1 MRLDEVD
8 KEISQGDLSQL
19 ERFADKLFAK
29 VGIDVEFT
37 KHFLDRVNDERN
49 KKQIT
54 MSELTR
60 LFKQEFKRWGKPIAQ
75 MGPDA
80 EAVMKDLSTDINMPF
95 ALRWDRENQ
104 ELDLVAKSVM
114 RKPDFKTSNPEFPVE
129 SKTYNTMSNVG
140 KAKYVV
146 NFHDGEK
153 THKDGSRFYDM
164 STFKNAKDLES
175 FEKQLKSKGYV
186 KETKVEEMPIP
197 LSTMY
202 GLVIDGK
209 YVAKGS
215 KEKMR
220 KMQKEKG
227 GTVYNAP
234 GKKVGDSEGKVKESG
249 IMYKAGVKK
258 YGKAGMT
265 AIQSA
270 AGKGASA
277 EEIGAIKDKHNKKK
291 VKEEETITVMSQP
304 KRKISDEEKLAI
316 FNELKAGDT
325 IYLWYDSAF
334 KRGEK
339 YKPFKMGRRTKSEK
353 YNLSKFS
360 MQQISAEGIPAG
372 VKFFLYKRGD
382 KISLAMGDMAASL
395 VDIQTE
401 NPMQESKMNED
412 YVITLKGK
420 EVSRHTTE
428 VEARSAWHK
437 LRKEHGNDVKVFKED
452 MNDDDTEQWYYQ
464 EVADHMGASLMNYKE
479 MPGGRDITFGY
490 KGQEVLVSQ
499 RWNKDGTEKK
509 PVTKIVTDNDS
520 ADLGRYAVWND
531 SKFYADD
538 LIDVLKNMDDVEE
551 GYKVSSK
558 KPLSSLGGYGN
569 KKLAKKQPS
578 VGDGLSEFY
587 LVVEYK
593 KGQPV
598 RQSDPLRVLDNLA
611 ARRDNMPFPIKF
623 ADDEEIKITPNLA
636 KRFTMAYHDIAR
648 PEQKELIKQ
657 YLKTKDGFKRIVN
670 QMQLTKDDFAKN
682 AGANLAKISRNSNI
696 VA

>member
-8 KEISQGDLSQL
+8 KEISQSDLSQL

-29 VGIDVEFT
+29 VGIDIEFT

-95 ALRWDRENQ
+95 ALKWDRENQ

-114 RKPDFKTSNPEFPVE
+114 RKPNFKTSNPEFPVE
-129 SKTYNTMSNVG
+129 AKDDEYEPHMMYKGTKKDY
-140 KAKYVV
+140 KAK
-146 NFHDGEK
+146 FPTKKKHHDSLMK
-153 THKDGSRFYDM
+153 
-164 STFKNAKDLES
+164 
-175 FEKQLKSKGYV
+175 KGYDHDDP
-186 KETKVEEMPIP
+186 ETKRIEEMPIP

-220 KMQKEKG
+220 KLQKEKG

-258 YGKAGMT
+258 YGKAGMK

-291 VKEEETITVMSQP
+291 VKEEETMSGP

-316 FNELKAGDT
+316 FNELKFGDI

-339 YKPFKMGRRTKSEK
+339 YKPFKMGKRTKSEK

-360 MQQISAEGIPAG
+360 MQQITKEGIPGG
-372 VKFFLYKRGD
+372 VKFFFYKRGD
-382 KISLAMGDMAASL
+382 KVTLAMGDMAASI

-401 NPMQESKMNED
+401 NPMQENK
-412 YVITLKGK
+412 I
-420 EVSRHTTE
+420 R
-428 VEARSAWHK
+428 
-437 LRKEHGNDVKVFKED
+437 ED
-452 MNDDDTEQWYYQ
+452 MRDDTEEWYYQ

-490 KGQEVLVSQ
+490 KGQEVLVRQ

-509 PVTKIVTDNDS
+509 PVTTVVTDNDS

-538 LIDVLKNMDDVEE
+538 LIDTISQMDE
-551 GYKVSSK
+551 GYKISSK

-611 ARRDNMPFPIKF
+611 SRKDNMPFPIKF
-623 ADDEEIKITPNLA
+623 SDEEEVKVTPELA
-636 KRFTMAYHDIAR
+636 RRFTMAYHDIAR

-670 QMQLTKDDFAKN
+670 QMQLKKDDFGKM
-682 AGANLAKISRNSNI
+682 AGANLAKMSRDNNI

>member
-8 KEISQGDLSQL
+8 KEISQSDLSQL

-29 VGIDVEFT
+29 VGIDIEFT

-129 SKTYNTMSNVG
+129 AKDDEYEPHMMYKGNKKDY
-140 KAKYVV
+140 KAK
-146 NFHDGEK
+146 FPTKKKHHDSLMK
-153 THKDGSRFYDM
+153 
-164 STFKNAKDLES
+164 
-175 FEKQLKSKGYV
+175 KGYNHDDP
-186 KETKVEEMPIP
+186 ETKRIEEMPIP

-220 KMQKEKG
+220 KLQKEKG

-249 IMYKAGVKK
+249 IMYRAGVKK
-258 YGKAGMT
+258 YGKAGMK

-291 VKEEETITVMSQP
+291 VKEEETVTVMSQP

-316 FNELKAGDT
+316 FNELKFGDT

-339 YKPFKMGRRTKSEK
+339 YKPFKMGKRTKSEK

-360 MQQISAEGIPAG
+360 MKQISKEGIPGG
-372 VKFFLYKRGD
+372 VKFFFYKRGD
-382 KISLAMGDMAASL
+382 KVTLAMGDMAASI

-401 NPMQESKMNED
+401 NPMQESKKNCGCNQD
-412 YVITLKGK
+412 PCITYGK
-420 EVSRHTTE
+420 I
-428 VEARSAWHK
+428 
-437 LRKEHGNDVKVFKED
+437 KED
-452 MNDDDTEQWYYQ
+452 MHDDTEEWYYQ

-490 KGQEVLVSQ
+490 KGQEVLVRQ

-509 PVTKIVTDNDS
+509 PVTTVVTDNDS

-538 LIDVLKNMDDVEE
+538 LIDTISQMDE
-551 GYKVSSK
+551 GYKISSK

-587 LVVEYK
+587 VIVEYK

-611 ARRDNMPFPIKF
+611 SRSDNMPFPIKF
-623 ADDEEIKITPNLA
+623 SDEEEIKVTPELA
-636 KRFTMAYHDIAR
+636 RRFTMAYHDIAR

-670 QMQLTKDDFAKN
+670 QMQLKKDDFGKM
-682 AGANLAKISRNSNI
+682 AGANLAKISRNSNL

>member
-8 KEISQGDLSQL
+8 KEISQSDIDQL

-60 LFKQEFKRWGKPIAQ
+60 LFKQEFKKWGKPIAQ

-95 ALRWDRENQ
+95 VLKWDRDNK

-114 RKPDFKTSNPEFPVE
+114 RKPDFKTSNQEFPVE
-129 SKTYNTMSNVG
+129 SKDDEYEPHMMYKGTKNDY
-140 KAKYVV
+140 KAK
-146 NFHDGEK
+146 FAKKKKQHDRLDK
-153 THKDGSRFYDM
+153 
-164 STFKNAKDLES
+164 A
-175 FEKQLKSKGYV
+175 GYNHDDPAT
-186 KETKVEEMPIP
+186 KKVEEMPIP
-197 LSTMY
+197 KSTMY
-202 GLVIDGK
+202 GLVINGE

-215 KEKMR
+215 KANMR
-220 KMQKEKG
+220 RLQKEKG

-234 GKKVGDSEGKVKESG
+234 GKKVGDKEGTVKEDEG
-249 IMYKAGVKK
+249 IIA
-258 YGKAGMT
+258 
-265 AIQSA
+265 
-270 AGKGASA
+270 
-277 EEIGAIKDKHNKKK
+277 
-291 VKEEETITVMSQP
+291 P
-304 KRKISDEEKLAI
+304 KRNITPEEKLEI
-316 FNELKAGDT
+316 FNELKFGDT

-360 MQQISAEGIPAG
+360 MQQISAEGIPGG
-372 VKFFLYKRGD
+372 VKFFLYNRDG
-382 KISLAMGDMAASL
+382 KISLAMGDMAATI

-401 NPMQESKMNED
+401 NPSTQES
-412 YVITLKGK
+412 V
-420 EVSRHTTE
+420 
-428 VEARSAWHK
+428 VE
-437 LRKEHGNDVKVFKED
+437 NY
-452 MNDDDTEQWYYQ
+452 DDTEEWYYQ

-531 SKFYADD
+531 SRYYADD
-538 LIDVLKNMDDVEE
+538 IKDVLSKMDDDVEE
-551 GYKVSSK
+551 GYGSK
-558 KPLSSLGGYGN
+558 KPLSQLGGYGN

-587 LVVEYK
+587 VIVEY
-593 KGQPV
+593 QPGKAV
-598 RQSDPLRVLDNLA
+598 KQSDPLRVLDNLA
-611 ARRDNMPFPIKF
+611 SRKDNDPFPIKF
-623 ADDEEIKITPNLA
+623 YDGEVLKVTPDMA
-636 KRFTMAYHDIAR
+636 RRFTMAYHDIMK
-648 PEQKELIKQ
+648 PEQKELVKNYI
-657 YLKTKDGFKRIVN
+657 KTKNGFKEIVKK
-670 QMQLTKDDFAKN
+670 M
-682 AGANLAKISRNSNI
+682 KIVGPQTGKQQVRTDLKRGD
-696 VA
+696 

>member
-8 KEISQGDLSQL
+8 KEISQSDIDQL

-60 LFKQEFKRWGKPIAQ
+60 LFKQEFKKWGKPIAQ

-95 ALRWDRENQ
+95 VLKWDRDNK

-114 RKPDFKTSNPEFPVE
+114 RKPDFKTSNQEFPVE
-129 SKTYNTMSNVG
+129 SKDDEYEPHMMYKGTKNDY
-140 KAKYVV
+140 KAK
-146 NFHDGEK
+146 FAKKKKQHDRLDK
-153 THKDGSRFYDM
+153 
-164 STFKNAKDLES
+164 A
-175 FEKQLKSKGYV
+175 GYNHDDPAT
-186 KETKVEEMPIP
+186 KKVEEMPIP
-197 LSTMY
+197 KSTMY
-202 GLVIDGK
+202 GLVINGE

-215 KEKMR
+215 KANMR
-220 KMQKEKG
+220 RLQKEKG

-234 GKKVGDSEGKVKESG
+234 GKKVGDKEGTVKEDEG
-249 IMYKAGVKK
+249 IIA
-258 YGKAGMT
+258 
-265 AIQSA
+265 
-270 AGKGASA
+270 
-277 EEIGAIKDKHNKKK
+277 
-291 VKEEETITVMSQP
+291 P
-304 KRKISDEEKLAI
+304 KRNITPEEKLEI
-316 FNELKAGDT
+316 FNELKFGDT

-360 MQQISAEGIPAG
+360 MQQISAEGIPGG
-372 VKFFLYKRGD
+372 VKFFLYNRDG
-382 KISLAMGDMAASL
+382 KISLAMGDMAATI

-401 NPMQESKMNED
+401 NPSTQES
-412 YVITLKGK
+412 V
-420 EVSRHTTE
+420 
-428 VEARSAWHK
+428 VE
-437 LRKEHGNDVKVFKED
+437 NY
-452 MNDDDTEQWYYQ
+452 DDTEEWYYQ

-531 SKFYADD
+531 SRYYADD
-538 LIDVLKNMDDVEE
+538 IKDVLSKMDDDVEE
-551 GYKVSSK
+551 GYGSK
-558 KPLSSLGGYGN
+558 KPLSQLGGYGN

-587 LVVEYK
+587 VIVEY
-593 KGQPV
+593 QPGKAV
-598 RQSDPLRVLDNLA
+598 KQSDPLRVLDNLA
-611 ARRDNMPFPIKF
+611 SRKDNDPFPIKF
-623 ADDEEIKITPNLA
+623 YDGEILKVTPDMA
-636 KRFTMAYHDIAR
+636 RRFTMAYHDIMK
-648 PEQKELIKQ
+648 PEQKELVKNYI
-657 YLKTKDGFKRIVN
+657 KTKNGFKEIVKK
-670 QMQLTKDDFAKN
+670 M
-682 AGANLAKISRNSNI
+682 KIVGPQTGKQQVRTDLKRGD
-696 VA
+696 

>member
-8 KEISQGDLSQL
+8 KEITQGDINQL
-19 ERFADKLFAK
+19 ERFADKLFSK

-80 EAVMKDLSTDINMPF
+80 EAVMKDLSTNINMPF
-95 ALRWDRENQ
+95 ALNWDRENN

-114 RKPDFKTSNPEFPVE
+114 RKPNFKTSNKEFPVE
-129 SKTYNTMSNVG
+129 
-140 KAKYVV
+140 
-146 NFHDGEK
+146 
-153 THKDGSRFYDM
+153 
-164 STFKNAKDLES
+164 AKDDKKE
-175 FEKQLKSKGYV
+175 EKPEPVEPHYMYKGNKKKYTA
-186 KETKVEEMPIP
+186 KWTTDKDHKKLAKQGWGHDNPGTKKVEEMPIP

-202 GLVIDGK
+202 GLVVAGK
-209 YVAKGS
+209 YIAKGS

-220 KMQKEKG
+220 KLQKEKG

-258 YGKAGMT
+258 YGKAGMK

-277 EEIGAIKDKHNKKK
+277 EEIGAIKDKHNKRK
-291 VKEEETITVMSQP
+291 VKEEENETP
-304 KRKISDEEKLAI
+304 KPMRRISDEEKVAV

-325 IYLWYDSAF
+325 VHIWYDSAF

-339 YKPFKMGRRTKSEK
+339 YKPFKMGRRTRSEK

-372 VKFFLYKRGD
+372 VKFYLYKRGD
-382 KISLAMGDMAASL
+382 NVSLAMGDMAATL
-395 VDIQTE
+395 VDMRTDM
-401 NPMQESKMNED
+401 PES
-412 YVITLKGK
+412 IK
-420 EVSRHTTE
+420 EMD
-428 VEARSAWHK
+428 
-437 LRKEHGNDVKVFKED
+437 N
-452 MNDDDTEQWYYQ
+452 DDTEQWYYQ

-538 LIDVLKNMDDVEE
+538 LIDTISQMDE
-551 GYKVSSK
+551 GYKISSK
-558 KPLSSLGGYGN
+558 KPLSNLGGYGN

-578 VGDGLSEFY
+578 VGDGLSEGEEFY
-587 LVVEYK
+587 LIVEYS
-593 KGQPV
+593 KGKPV
-598 RQSDPLRVLDNLA
+598 KQSDPLRVLDNLA
-611 ARRDNMPFPIKF
+611 ARKDNMPFPIKF
-623 ADDEEIKITPNLA
+623 ANDEEIKVTPNLA

-648 PEQKELIKQ
+648 PEQKDIIKK
-657 YLKTKDGFKRIVN
+657 YLRTKEGFKQIVK
-670 QMQLTKDDFAKN
+670 QMQLKNDDFGKM
-682 AGANLAKISRNSNI
+682 AGANLAKMSRE
-696 VA
+696 VG

>member
-8 KEISQGDLSQL
+8 KEITQGDINQL
-19 ERFADKLFAK
+19 ERFADKLFSK

-80 EAVMKDLSTDINMPF
+80 EAVMKDLSTNINMPF
-95 ALRWDRENQ
+95 ALNWDRENN

-114 RKPDFKTSNPEFPVE
+114 RKPNFKTSNKEFPVE
-129 SKTYNTMSNVG
+129 
-140 KAKYVV
+140 
-146 NFHDGEK
+146 
-153 THKDGSRFYDM
+153 
-164 STFKNAKDLES
+164 AKDDKKE
-175 FEKQLKSKGYV
+175 EKPEPVEPHYMYKGNKKKYTA
-186 KETKVEEMPIP
+186 KWTNDKDHEKLAKQGWGHDNPGTKKVEEMPIP

-202 GLVIDGK
+202 GLVVAGK
-209 YVAKGS
+209 YIAKGS

-220 KMQKEKG
+220 KLQKEKG

-258 YGKAGMT
+258 YGKAGMK

-277 EEIGAIKDKHNKKK
+277 EEIGAIKDKHNKRK
-291 VKEEETITVMSQP
+291 VKEEENETP
-304 KRKISDEEKLAI
+304 KPMRRISDEEKVAV

-325 IYLWYDSAF
+325 VHIWYDSAF

-339 YKPFKMGRRTKSEK
+339 YKPFKMGRRTRSEK

-372 VKFFLYKRGD
+372 VKFYLYKRGD
-382 KISLAMGDMAASL
+382 NVSLAMGDMAATL
-395 VDIQTE
+395 VDMRTDM
-401 NPMQESKMNED
+401 PES
-412 YVITLKGK
+412 IK
-420 EVSRHTTE
+420 EMD
-428 VEARSAWHK
+428 
-437 LRKEHGNDVKVFKED
+437 N
-452 MNDDDTEQWYYQ
+452 DDTEQWYYQ

-538 LIDVLKNMDDVEE
+538 LIDTISQMDE
-551 GYKVSSK
+551 GYKISSK
-558 KPLSSLGGYGN
+558 KPLSNLGGYGN

-578 VGDGLSEFY
+578 VGDGLSEGEEFY
-587 LVVEYK
+587 LIVEYS
-593 KGQPV
+593 KGKPV
-598 RQSDPLRVLDNLA
+598 KQSDPLRVLDNLA
-611 ARRDNMPFPIKF
+611 ARKDNMPFPIKF
-623 ADDEEIKITPNLA
+623 ANDEEIKVTPNLA

-648 PEQKELIKQ
+648 PEQKDIIKK
-657 YLKTKDGFKRIVN
+657 YLRTKEGFKQIVK
-670 QMQLTKDDFAKN
+670 QMQLKNDDFGKM
-682 AGANLAKISRNSNI
+682 AGANLAKMSRE
-696 VA
+696 VG

>member
-8 KEISQGDLSQL
+8 KEISQSDIDQL

-60 LFKQEFKRWGKPIAQ
+60 LFKQEFKKWGKPIAQ

-95 ALRWDRENQ
+95 VLKWDRDNK

-114 RKPDFKTSNPEFPVE
+114 RKPDFKTSNQEFPVE
-129 SKTYNTMSNVG
+129 SKDDEYEPHMMYKGTKNDY
-140 KAKYVV
+140 KAK
-146 NFHDGEK
+146 FAKKKKQHDRLDK
-153 THKDGSRFYDM
+153 
-164 STFKNAKDLES
+164 A
-175 FEKQLKSKGYV
+175 GYNHDDPAT
-186 KETKVEEMPIP
+186 KKVEEMPIP
-197 LSTMY
+197 KSTMY
-202 GLVIDGK
+202 GLVIDGE

-215 KEKMR
+215 KANMR
-220 KMQKEKG
+220 RLQKEKG

-234 GKKVGDSEGKVKESG
+234 GKKVGDKEGTVKEDEG
-249 IMYKAGVKK
+249 IIA
-258 YGKAGMT
+258 
-265 AIQSA
+265 
-270 AGKGASA
+270 
-277 EEIGAIKDKHNKKK
+277 
-291 VKEEETITVMSQP
+291 P
-304 KRKISDEEKLAI
+304 KRNITPEEKLEI
-316 FNELKAGDT
+316 FNELKFGDT

-360 MQQISAEGIPAG
+360 MQQISAEGIPGG
-372 VKFFLYKRGD
+372 VKFFLYNRDG
-382 KISLAMGDMAASL
+382 KISLAMGDMAATI

-401 NPMQESKMNED
+401 NPSTQES
-412 YVITLKGK
+412 V
-420 EVSRHTTE
+420 
-428 VEARSAWHK
+428 VE
-437 LRKEHGNDVKVFKED
+437 NY
-452 MNDDDTEQWYYQ
+452 DDTEEWYYQ

-531 SKFYADD
+531 SRYYADD
-538 LIDVLKNMDDVEE
+538 IKDVLSKMDDDVEE
-551 GYKVSSK
+551 GYGSK
-558 KPLSSLGGYGN
+558 KPLSQLGGYGN

-587 LVVEYK
+587 VIVEY
-593 KGQPV
+593 QPGKAV
-598 RQSDPLRVLDNLA
+598 KQSDPLRVLDNLA
-611 ARRDNMPFPIKF
+611 SRKDNDPFPIKF
-623 ADDEEIKITPNLA
+623 YDGEVLKVTPDMA
-636 KRFTMAYHDIAR
+636 RRFTMAYHDIMK
-648 PEQKELIKQ
+648 PEQKELVKNYI
-657 YLKTKDGFKRIVN
+657 KTKNGFKEIVKK
-670 QMQLTKDDFAKN
+670 M
-682 AGANLAKISRNSNI
+682 KIVGPQTGKQQVRTDLKRGD
-696 VA
+696 

>member
-8 KEISQGDLSQL
+8 KEISQSDIDQL

-60 LFKQEFKRWGKPIAQ
+60 LFKQEFKKWGKPIAQ

-95 ALRWDRENQ
+95 VLKWDRDNK

-114 RKPDFKTSNPEFPVE
+114 RKPDFKTSNQEFPVE
-129 SKTYNTMSNVG
+129 SKDDEYEPHMMYKGTKNDY
-140 KAKYVV
+140 KAK
-146 NFHDGEK
+146 FAKKKKQHDRLDK
-153 THKDGSRFYDM
+153 
-164 STFKNAKDLES
+164 A
-175 FEKQLKSKGYV
+175 GYNHDDPAT
-186 KETKVEEMPIP
+186 KKVEEMPIP
-197 LSTMY
+197 KSTMF
-202 GLVIDGK
+202 GLVINGE

-215 KEKMR
+215 KANMR
-220 KMQKEKG
+220 RLQKEKG

-234 GKKVGDSEGKVKESG
+234 GKKVGDKEGTVKEDEG
-249 IMYKAGVKK
+249 IIA
-258 YGKAGMT
+258 
-265 AIQSA
+265 
-270 AGKGASA
+270 
-277 EEIGAIKDKHNKKK
+277 
-291 VKEEETITVMSQP
+291 P
-304 KRKISDEEKLAI
+304 KRNITPEEKLEI
-316 FNELKAGDT
+316 FNELKFGDT

-360 MQQISAEGIPAG
+360 MQQISAEGIPGG
-372 VKFFLYKRGD
+372 VKFFLYNRDG
-382 KISLAMGDMAASL
+382 KISLAMGDMAATI

-401 NPMQESKMNED
+401 NPSTQES
-412 YVITLKGK
+412 V
-420 EVSRHTTE
+420 
-428 VEARSAWHK
+428 VE
-437 LRKEHGNDVKVFKED
+437 NY
-452 MNDDDTEQWYYQ
+452 DDTEEWYYQ

-531 SKFYADD
+531 SRYYADD
-538 LIDVLKNMDDVEE
+538 IKDVLSKMDDDVEE
-551 GYKVSSK
+551 GYGSK
-558 KPLSSLGGYGN
+558 KPLSQLGGYGN

-587 LVVEYK
+587 VIVEY
-593 KGQPV
+593 QPGKAV
-598 RQSDPLRVLDNLA
+598 KQSDPLRVLDNLA
-611 ARRDNMPFPIKF
+611 SRKDNDPFPIKF
-623 ADDEEIKITPNLA
+623 YDGEVLKVTPDMA
-636 KRFTMAYHDIAR
+636 RRFTMAYHDIMK
-648 PEQKELIKQ
+648 PEQKELVKNYI
-657 YLKTKDGFKRIVN
+657 KTKNGFKEIVKK
-670 QMQLTKDDFAKN
+670 M
-682 AGANLAKISRNSNI
+682 KIVGPQTGKQQVRTDLKRGD
-696 VA
+696 

>member
-8 KEISQGDLSQL
+8 KEISQSDIDQL

-60 LFKQEFKRWGKPIAQ
+60 LFKQEFKKWGKPIAQ

-95 ALRWDRENQ
+95 VLKWDRDNK

-114 RKPDFKTSNPEFPVE
+114 RKPDFKTSNQEFPVE
-129 SKTYNTMSNVG
+129 SKDDEYEPHMMYKGTKNDY
-140 KAKYVV
+140 KAK
-146 NFHDGEK
+146 FAKKKKQHDRLDK
-153 THKDGSRFYDM
+153 
-164 STFKNAKDLES
+164 A
-175 FEKQLKSKGYV
+175 GYNHDDP
-186 KETKVEEMPIP
+186 ETKKVEEMPIP
-197 LSTMY
+197 KSTMY

-215 KEKMR
+215 KANMR
-220 KMQKEKG
+220 RLQKEKG

-234 GKKVGDSEGKVKESG
+234 GKKVGDKEGTVKEDEG
-249 IMYKAGVKK
+249 IIA
-258 YGKAGMT
+258 
-265 AIQSA
+265 
-270 AGKGASA
+270 
-277 EEIGAIKDKHNKKK
+277 
-291 VKEEETITVMSQP
+291 P
-304 KRKISDEEKLAI
+304 KRNITPEQKLEI
-316 FNELKAGDT
+316 FNELKFGDT

-360 MQQISAEGIPAG
+360 MQQISAEGIPGG
-372 VKFFLYKRGD
+372 VKFFLYNRDG
-382 KISLAMGDMAASL
+382 KISLAMGDMAATI

-401 NPMQESKMNED
+401 NPIEEGKKKNCGCNQDPCITYGKMNED
-412 YVITLKGK
+412 
-420 EVSRHTTE
+420 
-428 VEARSAWHK
+428 
-437 LRKEHGNDVKVFKED
+437 
-452 MNDDDTEQWYYQ
+452 MDDTEEWYYQ

-531 SKFYADD
+531 SRYYADD
-538 LIDVLKNMDDVEE
+538 IKDVLSKMDEDVEE
-551 GYKVSSK
+551 GYGSK
-558 KPLSSLGGYGN
+558 KPLSQLGGYGN

-587 LVVEYK
+587 VIVEY
-593 KGQPV
+593 QPGKAV
-598 RQSDPLRVLDNLA
+598 KQSDPLRVLDNLA
-611 ARRDNMPFPIKF
+611 SRKDNDPFPIKF
-623 ADDEEIKITPNLA
+623 YDGEILKVTPDMA
-636 KRFTMAYHDIAR
+636 RRFTMAYHDIMK
-648 PEQKELIKQ
+648 PEQKELVKNYI
-657 YLKTKDGFKRIVN
+657 KTKNGFKEIVKK
-670 QMQLTKDDFAKN
+670 M
-682 AGANLAKISRNSNI
+682 KIVGPQTGKQQVRTDLKRGD
-696 VA
+696 

>member
-8 KEISQGDLSQL
+8 KEISQSDIDQL

-60 LFKQEFKRWGKPIAQ
+60 LFKQEFKKWGKPIAQ

-95 ALRWDRENQ
+95 VLKWDRDNK

-114 RKPDFKTSNPEFPVE
+114 RKPDFKTSNQEFPVE
-129 SKTYNTMSNVG
+129 SKDDEYEPHMMYKGTKNDY
-140 KAKYVV
+140 KAK
-146 NFHDGEK
+146 FAKKKKQHDRLDK
-153 THKDGSRFYDM
+153 
-164 STFKNAKDLES
+164 A
-175 FEKQLKSKGYV
+175 GYNHDDPAT
-186 KETKVEEMPIP
+186 KKVEEMPIP
-197 LSTMY
+197 KSTMY
-202 GLVIDGK
+202 GLVINGE

-215 KEKMR
+215 KANMR
-220 KMQKEKG
+220 RLQKEKG

-234 GKKVGDSEGKVKESG
+234 GKKVGDKEGTVKEDEG
-249 IMYKAGVKK
+249 IIA
-258 YGKAGMT
+258 
-265 AIQSA
+265 
-270 AGKGASA
+270 
-277 EEIGAIKDKHNKKK
+277 
-291 VKEEETITVMSQP
+291 P
-304 KRKISDEEKLAI
+304 KRNITPEQKLEI
-316 FNELKAGDT
+316 FNELKFGDT

-360 MQQISAEGIPAG
+360 MQQISAEGIPGG
-372 VKFFLYKRGD
+372 VKFFLYNRDG
-382 KISLAMGDMAASL
+382 KISLAMGDMAATI

-401 NPMQESKMNED
+401 NPSTQES
-412 YVITLKGK
+412 V
-420 EVSRHTTE
+420 
-428 VEARSAWHK
+428 VE
-437 LRKEHGNDVKVFKED
+437 NY
-452 MNDDDTEQWYYQ
+452 DDTEEWYYQ

-531 SKFYADD
+531 SRYYADD
-538 LIDVLKNMDDVEE
+538 IKDVLSKMDDDVEE
-551 GYKVSSK
+551 GYGSK
-558 KPLSSLGGYGN
+558 KPLSQLGGYGN

-587 LVVEYK
+587 VIVEY
-593 KGQPV
+593 QPGKAV
-598 RQSDPLRVLDNLA
+598 KQSDPLRVLDNLA
-611 ARRDNMPFPIKF
+611 SRKDNDPFPIKF
-623 ADDEEIKITPNLA
+623 YDGEILKVTPDMA
-636 KRFTMAYHDIAR
+636 RRFTMAYHDIMK
-648 PEQKELIKQ
+648 PEQKELVKNYI
-657 YLKTKDGFKRIVN
+657 KTKNGFKEIVKK
-670 QMQLTKDDFAKN
+670 M
-682 AGANLAKISRNSNI
+682 KIVGPQTGKQQVRTDLKRGD
-696 VA
+696 